1 MITKE
6 EAAELFAYNPFKLE
20 IINTKIPDGAAT
32 TIYRNGP
39 FIDLCMGPHIPN
51 TGMIKTMKV
60 RAVARD
66 RCTSSREQ
74 RTLADLNYALFPSDL
89 QSLRSLLDG

>member
-6 EAAELFAYNPFKLE
+6 EAAELFAYNPFKME

-51 TGMIKTMKV
+51 TGMIKAIKIFNHSSAYWMGKADADSLQV
-60 RAVARD
+60 RFCAARLFCVMSVA
-66 RCTSSREQ
+66 
-74 RTLADLNYALFPSDL
+74 
-89 QSLRSLLDG
+89 